1 MITLERNLICPKD
14 SVYFKIPINETLKEE
29 KKKKSL

>member
-14 SVYFKIPINETLKEE
+14 SVYFKIPINEHEKEE
-29 KKKKSL
+29 K